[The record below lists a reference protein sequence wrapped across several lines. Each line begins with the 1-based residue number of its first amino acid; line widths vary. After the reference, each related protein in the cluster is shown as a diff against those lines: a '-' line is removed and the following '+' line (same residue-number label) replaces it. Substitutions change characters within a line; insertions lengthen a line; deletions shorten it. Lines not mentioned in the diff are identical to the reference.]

1 MNIVIAAGGTGGHL
15 YPAIA
20 VAREFLRRD
29 PSTRILFV
37 GTTRGIEQ
45 KVLAHEGL
53 PLRCITAHPF
63 MGKSPVEM
71 VKALITLP
79 VSLWQSLGVL
89 KQQSADLVF
98 GVGGYTSPA
107 MLVAAF
113 LSRVPGVILE
123 PNAYPGLANKA
134 VAPLVQRIFL
144 AFESTKQFFDRRKTS
159 VVGVPVRQAFLD
171 SSSPE
176 TARSEAGPKRHLL
189 IFGGSQGA
197 KAINSVVIDALPML
211 ATMNTRLTIT
221 HQTGEA
227 DHARVAAAYQQAG
240 ISAQVVPFLYDMPT
254 ALRAA
259 DLVVARAGAM
269 TIAELTVCG
278 KPAILIPLPT
288 AIYNH
293 QLRNA
298 EVMAKAGGAVLLPQ
312 AELTGAALAHAM
324 TEIFSDQ
331 QRLETMSRHSW
342 NMRRSDAAETI
353 VRECYD
359 VIRRRHEAS
368 DSARAL

>member
-20 VAREFLRRD
+20 VAREFLRHD

-37 GTTRGIEQ
+37 GTTRGIER
-45 KVLAHEGL
+45 KVLAHEGF
-53 PLRCITAHPF
+53 PLQCIAAHPL
-63 MGKSPVEM
+63 MGKGPVEM

-79 VSLWQSLGVL
+79 LSLWQSLGVL
-89 KQQSADLVF
+89 KQQGADLVF

-113 LSRVPGVILE
+113 LRRIPGVILE
-123 PNAYPGLANKA
+123 PNAYPGMANKA
-134 VAPLVQRIFL
+134 VARLVQRIFL
-144 AFESTKQFFDRRKTS
+144 AFESTVQYFDRRKTS
-159 VVGVPVRQAFLD
+159 VVGTPVRQAFLE
-171 SSSPE
+171 S
-176 TARSEAGPKRHLL
+176 AGPDAARPTRHLL

-197 KAINSVVIDALPML
+197 KAINSAVIEALPLLGAMKE
-211 ATMNTRLTIT
+211 RLTIT

-227 DHARVAAAYQQAG
+227 DHVRVVAAYEQAG
-240 ISAQVVPFLYDMPT
+240 ISAEVVSFLYDMPT
-254 ALRAA
+254 VLRAA

-298 EVMAKAGGAVLLPQ
+298 EVMANAGGALLLPQ
-312 AELTGAALAHAM
+312 AELTGAGLAKAI
-324 TEIFSDQ
+324 TDIFGEP
-331 QRLETMSRHSW
+331 QRLQTMSRQSW
-342 NMRRSDAAETI
+342 KMRRSDAAETI

>member
-37 GTTRGIEQ
+37 GTTRGIER
-45 KVLAHEGL
+45 KVLAHEGF
-53 PLRCITAHPF
+53 PLQCIAANPL
-63 MGKSPVEM
+63 MGKSPMEM
-71 VKALITLP
+71 LKALITLP
-79 VSLWQSLGVL
+79 VSVWQSLRVL
-89 KQQSADLVF
+89 KQQGTDLVF
-98 GVGGYTSPA
+98 GVGGYTSPG
-107 MLVAAF
+107 MLMAAF
-113 LSRVPGVILE
+113 LRRIPGVILE
-123 PNAYPGLANKA
+123 PNAHPGLANKV

-144 AFESTKQFFDRRKTS
+144 AFESTVLCFDRRKTR
-159 VVGVPVRQAFLD
+159 VVGTPVRQAFLE
-171 SSSPE
+171 SSSPD
-176 TARSEAGPKRHLL
+176 AVGIQKGPQRHLL

-197 KAINSVVIDALPML
+197 KAINSAVIEALPLL
-211 ATMNTRLTIT
+211 APMKDRLTIT

-227 DHARVAAAYQQAG
+227 DHARVAAAYEQAG
-240 ISAQVVPFLYDMPT
+240 VSAQVVPFLYDMPT
-254 ALRAA
+254 VLRGA
-259 DLVVARAGAM
+259 DLVVARSGAM

-312 AELTGAALAHAM
+312 SELTGAGLAQTIM
-324 TEIFSDQ
+324 EIFGEP
-331 QRLETMSRHSW
+331 QRLNTMSRESW
-342 NMRRSDAAETI
+342 NMRRSDSAELI

>member
-37 GTTRGIEQ
+37 GTTRGIER
-45 KVLAHEGL
+45 KVLAHEGF
-53 PLRCITAHPF
+53 PLQCIAANPL

-113 LSRVPGVILE
+113 LRRVPGVILE

-159 VVGVPVRQAFLD
+159 MVGTPVRQAFLE

-176 TARSEAGPKRHLL
+176 AARSETGPQRRLL

-197 KAINSVVIDALPML
+197 KAINSAMIDALPLLVPMS
-211 ATMNTRLTIT
+211 TRLTIT

-227 DHARVAAAYQQAG
+227 DHARVTAAYKQAG
-240 ISAQVVPFLYDMPT
+240 IAAQVVPFLYDMPT

-312 AELTGAALAHAM
+312 AELTGAALAHTM
-324 TEIFSDQ
+324 TEIFGDQ

>member
-1 MNIVIAAGGTGGHL
+1 MTIVIAAGGTGGHL

-63 MGKSPVEM
+63 MGKKPGEM
-71 VKALITLP
+71 AKALITLP
-79 VSLWQSLGVL
+79 VSLWQSLRVL
-89 KQQSADLVF
+89 KQQGADLVF

-113 LSRVPGVILE
+113 LRRVPGVILE

-144 AFESTKQFFDRRKTS
+144 AFESTRQFFDRRKTS
-159 VVGVPVRQAFLD
+159 VVGTPVRQAFLD
-171 SSSPE
+171 ASSS
-176 TARSEAGPKRHLL
+176 EAPRREASSHRNLL
-189 IFGGSQGA
+189 VFGGSQGA
-197 KAINSVVIDALPML
+197 KAINSAVIEALPLLRAMKDQ
-211 ATMNTRLTIT
+211 LTIT

-227 DHARVAAAYQQAG
+227 DHARVVAAYEQAG
-240 ISAQVVPFLYDMPT
+240 MPAQVVPFLYDMPT
-254 ALRAA
+254 VLRGA

-278 KPAILIPLPT
+278 KAAILIPLPT

-312 AELTGAALAHAM
+312 AELNGPGLAQTVLQILKEPH
-324 TEIFSDQ
+324 
-331 QRLETMSRHSW
+331 RLQTMSEQSW
-342 NMRRSDAAETI
+342 NMRRCDAAETI

-359 VIRRRHEAS
+359 VIRRRHETS
-368 DSARAL
+368 GSARAL